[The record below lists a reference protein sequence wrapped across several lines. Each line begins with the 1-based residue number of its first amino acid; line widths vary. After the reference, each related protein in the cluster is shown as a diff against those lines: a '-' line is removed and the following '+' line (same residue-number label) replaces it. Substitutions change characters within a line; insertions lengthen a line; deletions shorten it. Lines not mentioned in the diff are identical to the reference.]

1 MYISDNMP
9 SCQKQGFLDG
19 EFRLFHIMEKS
30 PRSYEFHYHD
40 FLKIMVLLEGNVNYI
55 IEGRSYPLRPGDIV
69 LVDRG
74 QIHRPQVEP
83 SSPYERLILY
93 LSPDFLERYSEG
105 ESVLNQCFTTAAYRH
120 SNVLRLK
127 DESRHP
133 VLSLL
138 KRIERA
144 QDWQEEFAGPL
155 YARLLCLEFLILL
168 NRTSAEA
175 NAQYLPTGTLNYH
188 VSGLISY
195 INEHLSEDLSI
206 QSLSD
211 LSCLSP
217 YHMMRIFKEETGYTI
232 GNYIT
237 EKRLLKARDLIT
249 EGTGATKACFL
260 SGFGNYST
268 FLRAYKQH
276 FNELPKR
283 SGNIKK

>member
-30 PRSYEFHYHD
+30 PRAYEYHYHD

-74 QIHRPQVEP
+74 QIHRPQVAP

-93 LSPDFLERYSEG
+93 LSPEFLEQYSEG
-105 ESVLNQCFTTAAYRH
+105 ESALNQCFTTAAYRH

-206 QSLSD
+206 QCLSD

-237 EKRLLKARDLIT
+237 EKRLLRARDLIT